1 MMKKNDT
8 TRALLEELDALL
20 EKIRKDGHILWTYGF
35 VKEWIRN
42 KV

>member
-1 MMKKNDT
+1 MEKNDT
-8 TRALLEELDALL
+8 ARALLEELDSLL